1 VHEVRADVRPP
12 WPFRLPGPGR
22 DGIARRRGGVLERVL
37 HVEDV
42 PALVRAA
49 QPSAGRVVLGA
60 WSQDRAV
67 AEEALARWRAA
78 LGVDDDLRAFH
89 ERFRWDP
96 LIGPSVR
103 RRPHLRLSRRPEPF
117 EALAWAITE
126 QLIEVVRAH
135 AIQRCIVRQAGR
147 PHAGLRDAPS
157 PRDIAGIAT
166 ARFCGWGLAER
177 RATTLRRAAQVV
189 ARRGMDLQA
198 LRAIPGVGTWTLEMT
213 AIGGLHRHDVVPAG
227 DLGLLKLVGR
237 LQSGGDPDVLAEE
250 ADVRALFEP
259 YGAWRGLAAAHA
271 MGAGPSAMAIPRAA

>member
-1 VHEVRADVRPP
+1 MEEVRCEVRPP
-12 WPFRLPGPGR
+12 WPYRLPGPGR
-22 DGIARRRGGVLERVL
+22 DGIARRRGGVLERAL
-37 HVEDV
+37 HVEGA
-42 PALVRAA
+42 PAVVRAA

-60 WSQDRAV
+60 WAGRRDV
-67 AEEALARWRAA
+67 ADEALARWRRS
-78 LGVDDDLRAFH
+78 LGVDDDLRDFC

-103 RRPHLRLSRRPEPF
+103 RRPHLRLSRRPDPF

-147 PHAGLRDAPS
+147 PHAGLRDAPC
-157 PRDIAGIAT
+157 PRGMAAIAT

-177 RATTLRRAAQVV
+177 RAITLRRAAQLV
-189 ARRGMDLQA
+189 ARRGLDLRA
-198 LRAIPGVGTWTLEMT
+198 LRAVPGVGTWTLEMT
-213 AIGGLHRHDVVPAG
+213 ALHGLGRTDVVPAG

-237 LQSGGDPDVLAEE
+237 LDTGDPEAVAEE
-250 ADVRALFEP
+250 PRVREVFEP

-271 MGAGPSAMAIPRAA
+271 MGAGPSAIAVPVAA